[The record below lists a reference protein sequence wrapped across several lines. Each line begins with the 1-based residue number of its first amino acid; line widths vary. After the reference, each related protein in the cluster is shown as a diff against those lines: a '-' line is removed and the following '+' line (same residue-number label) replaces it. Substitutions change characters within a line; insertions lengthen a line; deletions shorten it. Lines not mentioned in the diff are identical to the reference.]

1 MTRPRAS
8 GSPISWT
15 GSGPSTPATSRPTGC
30 VILPSTSGACCSRWT
45 SSASPPSGAPDAPE
59 PGGKDKEQGTEQEG
73 VQPVSRMPRVSIAG
87 GSVGGLTAA
96 LVLRDAGCDVR
107 VFERSPA
114 ALQAR
119 GAGIAALDTTLDYL
133 LTRGGFQAT
142 DVCSST
148 GWIRFLN
155 RDGSVQ
161 HEQRHRYR
169 FSSWNTI
176 YRSLLSLLDADRYQL
191 GTGVPG
197 FAERDGTVTVPFG
210 PGVRTSQHGGQQ
222 AQADLLVC
230 ADGVGSSARARL
242 LPAVRPAYSGYV
254 AWRGTVPE
262 HDLSPGARTILGD
275 ALTYQVLPDS
285 HILVYPIPA
294 LDGSVTEGNRLINIV
309 GYVNVGQGAP
319 LDALMTGRDGVRRPV
334 SLPPGAAT
342 DAAVT
347 RMRQAA
353 KDQLAGPIAEAV
365 VSAAEPF
372 VQVVSDIEGPRMAV
386 GRICLIGDAAFA
398 VRPHAAAGTA
408 KAAADGW
415 ALAEERTAADGD
427 VPAALAAWERRQLGL
442 GRDLLAR
449 CREIGDS
456 SQFLGTFR
464 PRDPR
469 LIFGLYGP
477 GN

>member
-1 MTRPRAS
+1 M
-8 GSPISWT
+8 
-15 GSGPSTPATSRPTGC
+15 
-30 VILPSTSGACCSRWT
+30 
-45 SSASPPSGAPDAPE
+45 
-59 PGGKDKEQGTEQEG
+59 
-73 VQPVSRMPRVSIAG
+73 SRMPRVSIAG

-191 GTGVPG
+191 GTEVTG
-197 FAERDGTVTVPFG
+197 FADRDGTVTVTLG
-210 PGVRTSQHGGQQ
+210 QGLRTSQHGGQQ
-222 AQADLLVC
+222 TQADLLVC
-230 ADGVGSSARARL
+230 ADGVGSPARARL

-309 GYVNVGQGAP
+309 WYVNVGQGAP

-372 VQVVSDIEGPRMAV
+372 VQVVTDIEVPRMAF

-415 ALAEERTAADGD
+415 ALAEELTAADGD
-427 VPAALAAWERRQLGL
+427 VPAALAVWERRQLGL

-464 PRDPR
+464 PGDPR

>member
-1 MTRPRAS
+1 M
-8 GSPISWT
+8 
-15 GSGPSTPATSRPTGC
+15 
-30 VILPSTSGACCSRWT
+30 
-45 SSASPPSGAPDAPE
+45 
-59 PGGKDKEQGTEQEG
+59 
-73 VQPVSRMPRVSIAG
+73 SRMPRVSIAG
-87 GSVGGLTAA
+87 GSVGGLTTA

-107 VFERSPA
+107 VFERSST

-133 LTRGGFQAT
+133 LRRGGFQVT

-176 YRSLLSLLDADRYQL
+176 YRSLLSLLDGDRYQL
-191 GTGVPG
+191 GTEVTG
-197 FAERDGTVTVPFG
+197 FAERDGTVTVTLG
-210 PGVRTSQHGGQQ
+210 RGQHTSQLASQQ
-222 AQADLLVC
+222 TQSGLLVC
-230 ADGVGSSARARL
+230 ADGVGSPARARL

-262 HDLSPGARTILGD
+262 HDLSPGTRTILGD

-294 LDGSVTEGNRLINIV
+294 LAGSVTEGNRLINIV
-309 GYVNVGQGAP
+309 WYVNVGPGAP

-372 VQVVSDIEGPRMAV
+372 VQVVTDIEVPRMAF

-415 ALAEERTAADGD
+415 ALAEELTAADGD
-427 VPAALAAWERRQLGL
+427 VPAALAAWEHRQLAL

-464 PRDPR
+464 PGDPR
-469 LIFGLYGP
+469 LIFGLYSP

>member
-1 MTRPRAS
+1 
-8 GSPISWT
+8 
-15 GSGPSTPATSRPTGC
+15 
-30 VILPSTSGACCSRWT
+30 
-45 SSASPPSGAPDAPE
+45 
-59 PGGKDKEQGTEQEG
+59 
-73 VQPVSRMPRVSIAG
+73 VSRMPRVSIAG

-107 VFERSPA
+107 VFERSST

-133 LTRGGFQAT
+133 LKRGGFQVT

-161 HEQRHRYR
+161 YEQRHRYR

-176 YRSLLSLLDADRYQL
+176 YRSLLGLLDAGRYRL
-191 GTGVPG
+191 GTEVTG
-197 FAERDGTVTVPFG
+197 FAEQHGTVTVTLG
-210 PGVRTSQHGGQQ
+210 PGPQ
-222 AQADLLVC
+222 AAPGAGRHPSPRAECDLLVC
-230 ADGVGSSARARL
+230 ADGVGSPARARL

-262 HDLSPGARTILGD
+262 QDLSPGTAKILGD

-294 LDGSVTEGNRLINIV
+294 LDGSLTEGDRLINIV
-309 GYVNVGQGAP
+309 WYVNVAQGAP
-319 LDALMTGRDGVRRPV
+319 LDTLMTGRDGVRRPV

-342 DAAVT
+342 EAAVT
-347 RMRQAA
+347 GMRQAA
-353 KDQLAGPIAEAV
+353 RDQLAEPIAEAV
-365 VSAAEPF
+365 ASAPEPF
-372 VQVVSDIEGPRMAV
+372 VQAVYDIEVPRMV
-386 GRICLIGDAAFA
+386 FGRICLIGDAAFA

-415 ALAEERTAADGD
+415 ALAGELTAADAD
-427 VPAALAAWERRQLGL
+427 VPAALAAWEQRQLAL

-464 PRDPR
+464 PGDPR

-477 GN
+477 GH

>member
-1 MTRPRAS
+1 
-8 GSPISWT
+8 
-15 GSGPSTPATSRPTGC
+15 
-30 VILPSTSGACCSRWT
+30 
-45 SSASPPSGAPDAPE
+45 
-59 PGGKDKEQGTEQEG
+59 
-73 VQPVSRMPRVSIAG
+73 VSRMPRVSIAG

-107 VFERSPA
+107 VFERSST

-133 LTRGGFQAT
+133 LKRGGFQVT

-161 HEQRHRYR
+161 DEQRHRYR

-176 YRSLLSLLDADRYQL
+176 YRSLLSLLDAGRYQL
-191 GTGVPG
+191 GTEVTG
-197 FAERDGTVTVPFG
+197 FAEQHGTVTVTLG
-210 PGVRTSQHGGQQ
+210 PGEHGQR
-222 AQADLLVC
+222 AESDLVVC
-230 ADGVGSSARARL
+230 ADGVGSAARARL

-262 HDLSPGARTILGD
+262 RDLSPGARKILGD
-275 ALTYQVLPDS
+275 ALTYQVLPGS

-294 LDGSVTEGNRLINIV
+294 LDGSLTEGDRLINIV
-309 GYVNVGQGAP
+309 WYVNVAQGAP
-319 LDALMTGRDGVRRPV
+319 LDILMTGRDGVRRPV
-334 SLPPGAAT
+334 SLPPGAA
-342 DAAVT
+342 AEPAVAS
-347 RMRQAA
+347 MRQAA
-353 KDQLAGPIAEAV
+353 RDQLAAPIAEAV
-365 VSAAEPF
+365 VSAPEPF
-372 VQVVSDIEGPRMAV
+372 VQVVTDIEVPRMAF

-415 ALAEERTAADGD
+415 ALAEELTAAGGD
-427 VPAALAAWERRQLGL
+427 VPAALAAWEHRQLAL

-464 PRDPR
+464 PGDPR